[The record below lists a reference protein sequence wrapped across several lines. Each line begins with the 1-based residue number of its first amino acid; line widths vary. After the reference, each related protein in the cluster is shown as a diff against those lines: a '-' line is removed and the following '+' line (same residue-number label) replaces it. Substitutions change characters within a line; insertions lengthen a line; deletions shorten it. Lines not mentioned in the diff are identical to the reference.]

1 VKSGAVLADSTRPQ
15 PVHENAITIAA
26 RGWFVDSLDSDALN
40 GGSHGCALLLYF
52 CVRFGILSEL
62 VFEGPMK
69 AFRLSAFAPLLRKYR
84 ALVLAGILLMLVTG
98 CDVQRRK
105 SDAELGLNPQQAA
118 GRRLYDQYCDRCH
131 EPYSSRD
138 KKGRSLQG
146 VFKKK
151 FLSESGMPANDER
164 VGEMIVTGRNMM
176 PAFGQTMSQPQ
187 VQDLLAYL
195 HTL

>member
-1 VKSGAVLADSTRPQ
+1 MESSYFSVSYRSVLRSS
-15 PVHENAITIAA
+15 
-26 RGWFVDSLDSDALN
+26 F
-40 GGSHGCALLLYF
+40 
-52 CVRFGILSEL
+52 
-62 VFEGPMK
+62 
-69 AFRLSAFAPLLRKYR
+69 
-84 ALVLAGILLMLVTG
+84 ALVVAAMVLMMCSG

-118 GRRLYDQYCDRCH
+118 GRRLFDQYCERCH

-146 VFKKK
+146 VFKKQ

-164 VGEMIVTGRNMM
+164 VGEMIGTGRNMM
-176 PAFGQTMSQPQ
+176 PAFGQVMSQSQ